1 MRTGAFRLTLR
12 RGIISLGEPLI
23 PSTGTS
29 KATQSSARP
38 FLHTLHILVK
48 YVRLYGFDHRRTR
61 SQFEVAWR
69 ELQEAVPLLKGSV
82 VLGVF
87 EENLLLDG
95 VPVETGQAER
105 GFAQLL
111 NAAGVASIQFFSEVT
126 AQEFENLVRV
136 FALGGSKAQDFATL
150 IKNAFPE
157 NKGNIRINS
166 VKFIATDPATAN
178 VTAAAQIAAQALAP
192 EVKEWLREPEK
203 LVQLITAAEGAKDTD
218 SRPGGGDGQGTPGL
232 AEGLDAKISVRDNPF
247 PLNDKETLDALRL
260 LTRFGEIGANP
271 ISRPELIGLE
281 LHRSQESIRKTVL
294 GILDELTN
302 SQDGQSDRPILM
314 RAAEQLAIRY
324 ALERFQ
330 SGDLEVNAVH
340 QMLEEMGRQMD
351 NLRKI
356 LSLHEEKMSKAGLLV
371 ESHADLLDRMF
382 WAGLPEHSKKK
393 ALLSE
398 DAPCVPAR
406 NLRQYVEL
414 LLKRGDR
421 ETATAVLE
429 NYVKQIS
436 CKDRD
441 YRAKVATGLS
451 QLADLLA
458 AVGGNLLG
466 ETSQKLGDALLKESN
481 PDLESLLSAAFAR
494 VGTEASQRK
503 QYRALAQTCE
513 TMDYLASRRPALER
527 ELRSR
532 VGVDS
537 RLPEFIED
545 ALHQQRAP
553 ADLLSVLHRNAQSA
567 AEHLAERFFRSMRR
581 EECDHIVDLVQEL
594 GGSAN
599 DYLREM
605 LRSGAQRQAVS
616 SVGLLSRL
624 DVPGLLEFLPQRLP
638 QWNRFYHDVIVRQ
651 IAYGAA
657 TDRGRTL
664 LEILEILDAAVVP
677 QALDEI
683 GMSGDRSAAPPLIVM
698 AQVGETE
705 GRSPLLQ
712 LKAIEALGRLR
723 EPDAV
728 PVLRALCEAKKLF
741 KWQQHREL
749 RIAAAQALARIDP
762 RYSTQIMAE
771 SGLEPGEL
779 AIGPLDC
786 APACPWVRQ
795 RRYERIVLR
804 KSVAATISS
813 SWGKSNLAVR
823 ELSLGGG
830 MGTKEDS
837 LRVGSEAEL
846 DIQVG
851 IRHIRAK
858 VLLRRAR
865 VNEVGFEFVDI
876 DLESRHRLR
885 HLLMDSLA
893 HAPEGRSGKWNYERK
908 PEI

>member
-1 MRTGAFRLTLR
+1 M
-12 RGIISLGEPLI
+12 
-23 PSTGTS
+23 
-29 KATQSSARP
+29 
-38 FLHTLHILVK
+38 
-48 YVRLYGFDHRRTR
+48 RLYGFDHRRTHA
-61 SQFEVAWR
+61 QFEVAWR
-69 ELQEAVPLLKGSV
+69 ELKEAVPLLKGSV

-105 GFAQLL
+105 SFAQLL

-126 AQEFENLVRV
+126 MEEFENLVRV
-136 FALGGSKAQDFATL
+136 FSLGGSKAQDFATL

-157 NKGNIRINS
+157 GKGNIRINS
-166 VKFIATDPATAN
+166 VKFIATDPANAN
-178 VTAAAQIAAQALAP
+178 VTAAAQLAAQALSP
-192 EVKEWLREPEK
+192 EVKEWLNEPAK
-203 LVQLITAAEGAKDTD
+203 LVQLITAAKGAKDGG
-218 SRPGGGDGQGTPGL
+218 PGSGNGDQL
-232 AEGLDAKISVRDNPF
+232 SFDLSEALEAKNSIRDNSF
-247 PLNDKETLDALRL
+247 LLNDKETLEALKL
-260 LTRFGEIGANP
+260 LTKFGELGSTP
-271 ISRPELIGLE
+271 IPRPELIGLE
-281 LHRSQESIRKTVL
+281 LHRSDEKIRKTVL
-294 GILDELTN
+294 GLLDEISSLQQH
-302 SQDGQSDRPILM
+302 SGDKPVLM

-330 SGDLEVNAVH
+330 SGDLQVNAVH
-340 QMLEEMGRQMD
+340 KLLEDMGRQMD

-356 LSLHEEKMSKAGLLV
+356 LSLHEDKMSRAGIIV
-371 ESHADLLDRMF
+371 ESHADMLDRMF
-382 WAGLPEHSKKK
+382 WAGLPEQSKKK

-398 DAPCVPAR
+398 DAACVPAR
-406 NLRQYVEL
+406 NVRQYVEL
-414 LLKRGDR
+414 LLQRGDR
-421 ETATAVLE
+421 ETASAVLE
-429 NYVKQIS
+429 NYAGLVTS
-436 CKDRD
+436 KDRD
-441 YRAKVATGLS
+441 YRSKVATGLT

-458 AVGGNLLG
+458 TVGGNVLG
-466 ETSQKLGDALLKESN
+466 ETVQKVGDVLNKESN
-481 PDLESLLSAAFAR
+481 PETESLLSAAFVR
-494 VGTEASQRK
+494 LGTEASQRK
-503 QYRALAQTCE
+503 QYRALAQCCE
-513 TMDYLASRRPALER
+513 TMDFLAQRRPALER

-532 VGVDS
+532 IGVDS

-545 ALHQQRAP
+545 ALHQQRIP
-553 ADLLSVLHRNAQSA
+553 SDLHSVLHRNSEAA

-581 EECDHIVDLVQEL
+581 EECDRIVDVVHEL
-594 GGSAN
+594 GGDAN
-599 DYLREM
+599 KQLREM
-605 LRSGAQRQAVS
+605 LRAGAQRQAVS

-624 DVPGLLEFLPQRLP
+624 DVPGLLEFLPTRLP
-638 QWNRFYHDVIVRQ
+638 EWNRFYHDVIVRQ

-664 LEILEILDAAVVP
+664 LEIIEILDKAVVP

-683 GMSGDRSAAPPLIVM
+683 GMSGDRSAAAPLIVM
-698 AQVGETE
+698 AQVGEAQ

-728 PVLRALCEAKKLF
+728 SVLRALCEAKKIF
-741 KWQQHREL
+741 KFTQHREL

-762 RYSTQIMAE
+762 RYATQIMSE

-779 AIGPLDC
+779 AIGPLDS

-804 KSVAATISS
+804 KAVPATISS
-813 SWGKSNLAVR
+813 SWGKSTLAVR

-837 LRVGSEAEL
+837 LRVGSEADL
-846 DIQVG
+846 DLQVG
-851 IRHIRAK
+851 MRHVRAQ

-893 HAPEGRSGKWNYERK
+893 HAPEGRTGKWDYARK
-908 PEI
+908 AD